1 MLEWWKAGTPIAH
14 SSKLIAQ
21 SQAKGGGGLSLKNS
35 EFSCSTVRDIAVSC
49 KWNLV

>member
-21 SQAKGGGGLSLKNS
+21 SQAKGGGDYPSKTVNFLVQLSGILLYLAS
-35 EFSCSTVRDIAVSC
+35 GT
-49 KWNLV
+49 